1 MAVAEAVTNM
11 AAAGVDELS
20 TVKLSANW
28 MAAAGEPGE
37 DADLYDGVR
46 AVALDLCDSL
56 GLSIPV
62 GKDSLSM
69 ATRWQ
74 EDSGSCEVIAPLSLV
89 VTAFAP
95 VSNIHATLTPVL
107 RTDVESV
114 LVFIDLAAE
123 QCRLGGSALAQVY
136 GQVGSEVPDV
146 ESTAVIRDFFVAT
159 RELMHGGHVLSYH
172 DRSDGGLFVTL
183 AEMAFAGRCG
193 IEVDLGD
200 GDPLAVLFN
209 EELGAVFQ
217 IEKRKVNSVFQV
229 LKEHRLESHSK
240 VIGIV
245 ASSHSD
251 ISFTVGGHPLYRRC
265 ERDLHRVWS
274 ETTWRIQTLSLIHI

>member
-1 MAVAEAVTNM
+1 M
-11 AAAGVDELS
+11 
-20 TVKLSANW
+20 
-28 MAAAGEPGE
+28 
-37 DADLYDGVR
+37 
-46 AVALDLCDSL
+46 
-56 GLSIPV
+56 
-62 GKDSLSM
+62 
-69 ATRWQ
+69 
-74 EDSGSCEVIAPLSLV
+74 
-89 VTAFAP
+89 
-95 VSNIHATLTPVL
+95 L

-159 RELMHGGHVLSYH
+159 RELMHRGHVLSYH

-209 EELGAVFQ
+209 EELGAVLQ

-229 LKEHRLESHSK
+229 LKDHRLESHSK
-240 VIGIV
+240 VIGNV
-245 ASSHSD
+245 ESSHSD
-251 ISFTVGGHPLYRRC
+251 ISFTVGGHATVSPMRARSSSDLV
-265 ERDLHRVWS
+265 RDDMENSDYPGSPGMRTRGLQQ
-274 ETTWRIQTLSLIHI
+274 IA